1 MLAPR
6 RSPHPSARQMEGKL
20 PFVGKDLVVHVCVY
34 VRFPGIRYSSRIV
47 YGSGL
52 TAAELT
58 SSLVARVQ
66 NFLTGEVFRWLLLPK
81 IHNAVADALQHA
93 CQVRLCHNAT
103 MLDEL
108 SRVCDAPNM
117 VE

>member
-1 MLAPR
+1 
-6 RSPHPSARQMEGKL
+6 MEGKL
-20 PFVGKDLVVHVCVY
+20 PFVGKDLVVHVCVH

-93 CQVRLCHNAT
+93 CQVRLCHTAT
-103 MLDEL
+103 MLNEL

>member
-1 MLAPR
+1 M
-6 RSPHPSARQMEGKL
+6 ARKTFTQPGRKAKGML
-20 PFVGKDLVVHVCVY
+20 PFVGKDLVVLVCVH
-34 VRFPGIRYSSRIV
+34 VHFPGIRYSSRIV

-58 SSLVARVQ
+58 SSLVARVH

-81 IHNAVADALQHA
+81 IHNAVADTLQHA
-93 CQVRLCHNAT
+93 CQVRLCHTAT
-103 MLDEL
+103 MLNEL